1 MKLFHQLAPWVA
13 VTVRVRLVSS
23 ARKHSMRWASALA
36 SIVLGV
42 AAVGSLHAETISP
55 RRLLEVTDLGNPVI
69 SPDGRYVAIRAEQAS
84 VERNTYDTTWY
95 VQALDG
101 KSPPLRVAE
110 GGVPLRQYVNGIVL
124 PSPAVWSPD
133 GKWIYYRALLN
144 GRVSVWRAA
153 TDGSGAHA
161 VTSDPADVRD
171 FALSGDGRTL
181 MYSVGATREEVNNAE
196 ESEYDRGIHI
206 DGTVDIAA
214 GLFRSSRLDGRPA
227 TQRFLG
233 DWFSTGPLLAKVP
246 DRWRA
251 VDLATM
257 TTRNLP
263 VAELPARPLTPA
275 DLSPDLPAAP
285 VKILDGLLPQRYQ
298 ITQNPGDGRIAV
310 LLPGHK
316 DKGLA
321 VSRYVELAMLP
332 DRHASRPIRCMAK
345 LCRHRDITDIQWRL
359 GSDEVLFTTTDYDKG
374 NAQSIYGWNVVTG
387 TVRPIVLSNGLVSG
401 SQRYWDIPCA
411 LSSDT
416 LVCVA
421 AEADHPPRLEAI
433 DVESGHRR
441 ILFAPNKGLGADI
454 AATVPAKLIRW
465 RDAQGREFT
474 GQLFEARGASTGHPP
489 PLFVT
494 FYTCD
499 GFLRG
504 GLGDEWPLATLAED
518 GISALC
524 INAIPAELR
533 LDVVAN
539 YDQGRAAVDSVVKLL
554 SVEGRVDRTR
564 VGMGGLSYGSEVT
577 LWTLAH
583 SDVVTAA
590 SVSGISVTPTY
601 YLFNSLR
608 AAFRSNLRKLW
619 RLGAPN
625 ETPKRWREIS
635 PAYQLDRIKAPIL
648 FQLPEQ
654 EYRMTLD
661 YALPLVRRHQADIY
675 VFPDETHIKFQP
687 KHKLAVYER
696 NVDWFRFW
704 LQGYE
709 DQDPDKVGQYRIWRK
724 MKKSAKHRFGAGSH
738 DGS

>member
-1 MKLFHQLAPWVA
+1 MKAC
-13 VTVRVRLVSS
+13 VRLDSS
-23 ARKHSMRWASALA
+23 IRTRRTHWISALA
-36 SIVLGV
+36 LLLAV
-42 AAVGSLHAETISP
+42 AVVGPSHAETISP

-69 SPDGRYVAIRAEQAS
+69 SPGGRYVAFRAERAS
-84 VERNTYDTTWY
+84 IERNTYDTTWY
-95 VQALDG
+95 VQAMDG
-101 KSPPLRVAE
+101 KSPPLRVAD
-110 GGVPLRQYVNGIVL
+110 GGRPLREYVTGLVL

-144 GRVSVWRAA
+144 GRVSVWRAT
-153 TDGSGAHA
+153 TDGSGAHE

-171 FALSGDGRTL
+171 FTLSSDGKTL
-181 MYSVGATREEVNNAE
+181 MYSVGATREEVSNAE
-196 ESEYDRGIHI
+196 QSEYDHGIHI
-206 DGTVDIAA
+206 DDTTDIAA
-214 GLFRSSRLDGRPA
+214 GLFRSSKLDGRPT
-227 TQRFLG
+227 TQKFLG

-246 DRWRA
+246 DRWKA

-257 TTRNLP
+257 TTRDLP
-263 VAELPARPLTPA
+263 AAELPAHPLTPA
-275 DLSPDLPAAP
+275 DLSPDMPTTP
-285 VKILDGLLPQRYQ
+285 TKIARD
-298 ITQNPGDGRIAV
+298 PGDARIAV
-310 LLPGHK
+310 LMPEK
-316 DKGLA
+316 KEKGLLL
-321 VSRYVELAMLP
+321 SRYAELAMLP
-332 DRHASRPIRCMAK
+332 DRHTSHPVFCMAD
-345 LCRHRDITDIQWRL
+345 LCRHRYITDIQWRP
-359 GSDEVLFTTTDYDKG
+359 GSDEVLFTAMDFHKG
-374 NAQSIYGWNVVTG
+374 RTQSIYGWNVVTG
-387 TVRPIVLSNGLVSG
+387 AVRPIVLSNGLCSG
-401 SQRYWDIPCA
+401 SQRSWDIPFA
-411 LSSDT
+411 LSSGT

-421 AEADHPPRLEAI
+421 ADADRPPRLEAI
-433 DVESGHRR
+433 YVRSGRRR
-441 ILFAPNKGLGADI
+441 ILFAPNKGLEADI

-465 RDAQGREFT
+465 KDAQGREFT
-474 GQLFEARGASTGHPP
+474 GQLFEARGASAGHPP

-539 YDQGRAAVDSVVKLL
+539 YDQGRVAVESVVKLL
-554 SVEGRVDRTR
+554 SAEGRIDRTR

-583 SDVVTAA
+583 SNVVSAA

-608 AAFRSNLRKLW
+608 HAFRSTLRKNW
-619 RLGAPN
+619 QLGAPD
-625 ETPKRWREIS
+625 ETPERWRELS

-661 YALPLVRRHQADIY
+661 YALPLVRRHQADMY
-675 VFPDETHIKFQP
+675 VFPNETHIKYQP
-687 KHKLAVYER
+687 QHKQAVYER

-709 DQDPDKVGQYRIWRK
+709 DPNPDKAGQYRIWREMRDQQCK
-724 MKKSAKHRFGAGSH
+724 RLGGKGHPAPSYCRLH
-738 DGS
+738 

>member
-1 MKLFHQLAPWVA
+1 
-13 VTVRVRLVSS
+13 
-23 ARKHSMRWASALA
+23 MRWASALA
-36 SIVLGV
+36 FIVLGV
-42 AAVGSLHAETISP
+42 AAVGSLQAETISP

-69 SPDGRYVAIRAEQAS
+69 SPDGKYVAFRAEQAL

-101 KSPPLRVAE
+101 RSPPLRVAD
-110 GGVPLRQYVNGIVL
+110 GGAPLRQYINGVVL

-133 GKWIYYRALLN
+133 GKWVYYRARLD

-153 TDGSGAHA
+153 ADGSGSRAM
-161 VTSDPADVRD
+161 TSDPADVRD
-171 FALSGDGRTL
+171 FALSGNGRTL
-181 MYSVGATREEVNNAE
+181 MYSVGAARKEVITAE

-206 DGTVDIAA
+206 DDTVNIAA
-214 GLFRSSRLDGRPA
+214 GLFRSSRLEGRPA
-227 TQRFLG
+227 TQKFLKG
-233 DWFSTGPLLAKVP
+233 WFSPGPLLAKAP
-246 DRWRA
+246 DRWKA

-257 TTRNLP
+257 TTRHLS
-263 VAELPARPLTPA
+263 ASERPARPLTPA

-298 ITQNPGDGRIAV
+298 ITKSPSDGRIAV

-321 VSRYVELAMLP
+321 ASRYVELAMLP
-332 DRHASRPIRCMAK
+332 DSHASRPVRCIAK
-345 LCRHRDITDIQWRL
+345 LCRHKDITDIQWRS
-359 GSDEVLFTTTDYDKG
+359 GSDEVLFTTDDYDKG
-374 NAQSIYGWNVVTG
+374 HAQAIYGWDVVTG
-387 TVRPIVLSNGLVSG
+387 KVRPIVLSDGLVSG

-411 LSSDT
+411 LSSNT
-416 LVCVA
+416 IVCVA

-465 RDAQGREFT
+465 KDAQGREFT
-474 GQLFEARGASTGHPP
+474 GQLFEARGASRGQPP

-494 FYTCD
+494 FYSCY

-504 GLGDEWPLATLAED
+504 GLGNEWPLATLAED
-518 GISALC
+518 GISTLC
-524 INAIPAELR
+524 INAIPEFHLNA
-533 LDVVAN
+533 VAN
-539 YDQGRAAVDSVVKLL
+539 YDQGRAAVESVVKLL
-554 SVEGRVDRTR
+554 SAQGRIDRTR

-577 LWTLAH
+577 LWTLVH
-583 SDVVTAA
+583 SDVVSAA
-590 SVSGISVTPTY
+590 SVSGVSVTPTY

-608 AAFRSNLRKLW
+608 ATFRSDLRRLW
-619 RLGAPN
+619 QLGAPD
-625 ETPKRWREIS
+625 ETPERWKEVS

-654 EYRMTLD
+654 EFRVTLD

-675 VFPDETHIKFQP
+675 AFPDESHIKFQP
-687 KHKLAVYER
+687 RHKLAVYER
-696 NVDWFRFW
+696 NIDWFRFW

-709 DQDPDKVGQYRIWRK
+709 DPTPDKAGQYHIWRG
-724 MKKSAKHRFGAGSH
+724 MKKKAGSSGSGTGAH